1 MKEYEKEKKERG
13 INKFQAPKI
22 DYEINLIN
30 ACANILES
38 SDDLDTRTLA
48 DEVAY
53 STLLKVHS
61 FINPGVNPPQ
71 RIKEMPLTPVVS
83 EQHRHGDSGY

>member
-1 MKEYEKEKKERG
+1 MKEYENEKKERG

-38 SDDLDTRTLA
+38 SQDLNTRTLA

-61 FINPGVNPPQ
+61 FINPGVTPPK
-71 RIKEMPLTPVVS
+71 RLEEMPLTPVVS
-83 EQHRHGDSGY
+83 EQRRHGDSGY